1 MDNTF
6 EIAFNDVII
15 KEGGYTNDP
24 NDRGNWTSGVIGKGE
39 LKGTKYGIS
48 AMSYPNL
55 DIKNLTIDEAKSI
68 YYRDFWVKCRLDL
81 MEPVL
86 SLQLFDS
93 IIQHGSTRTIKLLQQ
108 ALGTTPDGIIGSKTI
123 SLIKESNQKELALKF
138 ISQRLSYY
146 TQIKTFNLYGKAW
159 VNRMATNLNNTIQL
173 LSLN

>member
-6 EIAFNDVII
+6 EKAFEDLLVN
-15 KEGGYTNDP
+15 EGGYTDDP
-24 NDRGNWTSGVIGKGE
+24 KDRGNWTSGVVGQGE

-55 DIKNLTIDEAKSI
+55 DIKNLSIETAKAI
-68 YYRDFWVKCRLDL
+68 YYRDFWAGCKLDL

-86 SLQLFDS
+86 AQQLFDS
-93 IIQHGSTRTIKLLQQ
+93 IIQHGKVRTIKLLQQ
-108 ALGTTPDGIIGSKTI
+108 TLGTTSDGIIGPQTVN
-123 SLIKESNQKELALKF
+123 LVRCSNQKELALKF
-138 ISQRLSYY
+138 ISLRLSYY

-159 VNRMATNLNNTIQL
+159 VNRMATNLNNAIQL